1 MRNQGTR
8 NDVATRSA
16 KPSNGKCSSA
26 TRGSSRKKQGRLFRF
41 SPRSKTIEIAQPLTA
56 IYFRSTPRSTCNALF
71 SPIFERRNQA
81 SSAFLTPSSLREL
94 RLFPKLSHP
103 LPPSCHLSSHVV
115 RTIPF
120 YRVLGT
126 LRHEPARR
134 NVSWRDQRHTDIES
148 IYARFSFNSEIVS
161 EASRDV
167 WKISAAI
174 LAERRKDFYI
184 SIICL

>member
-94 RLFPKLSHP
+94 RLFPKLPTHCHP
-103 LPPSCHLSSHVV
+103 RVTYRATWFGPSPFIASSA
-115 RTIPF
+115 PF
-120 YRVLGT
+120 VTNQLVATFRDATSGT
-126 LRHEPARR
+126 LTS
-134 NVSWRDQRHTDIES
+134 NQFMQD
-148 IYARFSFNSEIVS
+148 
-161 EASRDV
+161 SRSTP
-167 WKISAAI
+167 K
-174 LAERRKDFYI
+174 LFRKLLETFGKF
-184 SIICL
+184 LQ